1 MRGFKWEQ
9 KHIDYV
15 KSIYKGRYLR
25 EVRDMFND
33 KFGMNISSNAI
44 NAKMNRLGVKSGIPA
59 HGTRKSHG
67 HLHKPIGSKKIGQ
80 YGYIL
85 IKVDDKTNNQKKN
98 WQLYHHYIWEKH
110 YGKIPPQH
118 AVIFLNGDKKDIRI
132 ENLEMVPYSIFQM
145 MYKNDLI
152 YDNPEL
158 TKAGINIAKLLKKQT
173 KNSVKEMKRR

>member
-59 HGTRKSHG
+59 HGTRESHG
-67 HLHKPIGSKKIGQ
+67 HLHKPIGSKK
-80 YGYIL
+80 
-85 IKVDDKTNNQKKN
+85 
-98 WQLYHHYIWEKH
+98 
-110 YGKIPPQH
+110 
-118 AVIFLNGDKKDIRI
+118 
-132 ENLEMVPYSIFQM
+132 
-145 MYKNDLI
+145 
-152 YDNPEL
+152 
-158 TKAGINIAKLLKKQT
+158 
-173 KNSVKEMKRR
+173 